1 MYATDLGLHF
11 QWRYLILAL
20 SASLEFHF
28 LLRPSPSPTFS
39 FLFPN
44 RLTYEHIA
52 LLRQLFI
59 SISMAMSQLTP
70 LLFPLSLSESTTSAT
85 TEERALAQALQDADR
100 LKPLLTRLSHL
111 TAAAEAEAS
120 ALQLLELRPLL
131 VLSSEGDP
139 KERQRK
145 IVKGVKEQ
153 MVKTFE
159 DLQIKS
165 NPSSARVWEEAV
177 KAARARENGKVGT
190 APPLAPFAELPSP
203 PTSPIMSVKGLSQ
216 SIEGKLGDAL
226 VETAHSPSPPPEVDT

>member
-1 MYATDLGLHF
+1 
-11 QWRYLILAL
+11 L

-59 SISMAMSQLTP
+59 SISMAMSQLTS

-85 TEERALAQALQDADR
+85 PEERALAQALQDADR

-131 VLSSEGDP
+131 VLSNEEDQ
-139 KERQRK
+139 KQRQRK
-145 IVKGVKEQ
+145 VVTGVKAQ

-159 DLQIKS
+159 DLQLKS
-165 NPSSARVWEEAV
+165 NPLTARVWEEAV
-177 KAARARENGKVGT
+177 KSARAREKGDSD
-190 APPLAPFAELPSP
+190 PSAPFAELPSP
-203 PTSPIMSVKGLSQ
+203 PTSPLIVVKGLAGESL
-216 SIEGKLGDAL
+216 SIEGKGALLGSVHL
-226 VETAHSPSPPPEVDT
+226 PSPPPEVDL